1 MMKYAKGKKHVC
13 VLRQL
18 PNLRA
23 AGVSTEK
30 FCAASVT

>member
-18 PNLRA
+18 PDMRA
-23 AGVSTEK
+23 AGVSAEK
-30 FCAASVT
+30 FRAAPVS